1 MNAISADVSAL
12 SANVSMVS
20 DAVDAVSSSL
30 SAYAT
35 HDDIS
40 GFITSADV
48 SAYVISS
55 MDGIYVRT
63 DALCG
68 VVMKQMPTQRELT
81 DVVKKQLS
89 ALGGTVDGGL

>member
-1 MNAISADVSAL
+1 MNAISAD
-12 SANVSMVS
+12 VSMVS